1 MTTLSLENRTAV
13 VTGGARGIG
22 RAISLALAQDG
33 ANIVIPDLDI
43 ASANRTAAEITAL
56 GRKVLVKEVS
66 VTNLEQMTA
75 LAAEINQALGGIHI
89 VVNNAG
95 ITRDKLLLGM
105 SEEEW
110 DAVLTV
116 NLKGVFVTTKAM
128 LRYLLK
134 QDYGRI
140 VNVASSVARTGN
152 KGQCNYS
159 ASKAGILGFTKSL
172 AREVA
177 SRGITVNA
185 IAPGFIDT
193 EMTRKLPEEVRQMEL
208 KQIPLGR
215 FGTPE
220 DVAGVVRFLCSSAA
234 SYLTGHTFFVDGGL
248 AM

>member
-1 MTTLSLENRTAV
+1 MTTFSLENRTAV

-33 ANIVIPDLDI
+33 ANIVIPDLDV
-43 ASANRTAAEITAL
+43 ASASQTAAEIAAL
-56 GRKVLVKEVS
+56 GRKTLVKQVS

-75 LAAEINQALGGIHI
+75 LAAEVNQTFGGVHI

-134 QDYGRI
+134 QDYGRV
-140 VNVASSVARTGN
+140 VNIASSVARTGN

-193 EMTRKLPEEVRQMEL
+193 EMTRKLPEEVRQIEI
-208 KQIPLGR
+208 KQIPLAR

-220 DVAGVVRFLCSSAA
+220 DVAGVVRFLCSNAA